1 MSAEI
6 PVAVIGIGCKFP
18 GGSDN
23 KELYYEF
30 LRNKV
35 RHSRNSRYLNP
46 DVFCAKGDGMIEP
59 PADRWSHAE
68 WYGTC
73 MYILG
78 CNEI

>member
-6 PVAVIGIGCKFP
+6 PVAIVGIGCKFP

-35 RHSRNSRYLNP
+35 RRSNFAPEVLSL
-46 DVFCAKGDGMIEP
+46 DLFCAKGDGMTEP
-59 PADRWSHAE
+59 PADRWIHAE

-73 MYILG
+73 MWVLPA
-78 CNEI
+78 E

>member
-6 PVAVIGIGCKFP
+6 PVAIVGIGCKFP

-35 RHSRNSRYLNP
+35 RRSDFAPEVSVLIFLVQR
-46 DVFCAKGDGMIEP
+46 VME
-59 PADRWSHAE
+59 
-68 WYGTC
+68 
-73 MYILG
+73 
-78 CNEI
+78 